1 MMKIIGNYVWN
12 KFRNILEFFDYFWA
26 IFSFSLKTHDFSEIF
41 FENSKKALFDLWDLL
56 WWVFH
61 MILALNHWFRQK
73 NEGSKKSVP
82 KNFKTAVTLVLKVN
96 ILENFKHL
104 CKSDSTIIVFVHWEK
119 SIFQFNPF
127 LGTHFWPGMCAWPG
141 SHSLYWFWLLFCY
154 FFIWNVIKMIRF
166 EFLRL

>member
-1 MMKIIGNYVWN
+1 MTKIDQKWPKILKIWLQWAHMMKIIGNYVWN

-26 IFSFSLKTHDFSEIF
+26 IFSFSLKTHDFSEFF

-82 KNFKTAVTLVLKVN
+82 KNFKTAVTLVLKKRPDYSFQN
-96 ILENFKHL
+96 ICE
-104 CKSDSTIIVFVHWEK
+104 IIRGWK
-119 SIFQFNPF
+119 NIDCAIF
-127 LGTHFWPGMCAWPG
+127 T
-141 SHSLYWFWLLFCY
+141 
-154 FFIWNVIKMIRF
+154 V
-166 EFLRL
+166 